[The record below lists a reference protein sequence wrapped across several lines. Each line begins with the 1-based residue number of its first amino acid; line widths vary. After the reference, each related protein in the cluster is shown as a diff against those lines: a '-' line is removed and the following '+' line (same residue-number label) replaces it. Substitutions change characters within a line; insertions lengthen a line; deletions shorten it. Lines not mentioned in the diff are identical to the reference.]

1 MRWGGGGA
9 LRAHAELEVWIGV
22 PLQFPFESEGNLST
36 SYILKE
42 RYMRDT
48 RHHPKI
54 LVLAGSAR
62 LDSIHRKL
70 ARQTVDALRHAG
82 LEATLADLRDFPMP
96 IYNGDL
102 EAGEGL
108 PPAAKALKEL
118 ARQHDGFAIASPEY
132 NGSFPAL
139 LKNALD
145 WISRP
150 EPGER
155 PLEVFRG
162 KVAAILSASPGP
174 GGGRRGLH
182 QLRELLGMMA
192 VSVIPEELAIA
203 RSNPAFDNEGRL
215 VRAEDIAALRELATA
230 LTEAAQPKEEAAA

>member
-1 MRWGGGGA
+1 MTKETG
-9 LRAHAELEVWIGV
+9 
-22 PLQFPFESEGNLST
+22 FP
-36 SYILKE
+36 
-42 RYMRDT
+42 R
-48 RHHPKI
+48 I

-62 LDSIHRKL
+62 QDSVHRKV
-70 ARQTVDALRHAG
+70 ARQVVEALREAG
-82 LEATLADLRDFPMP
+82 AEATLADLRDFPMP
-96 IYNGDL
+96 IYDGDL

-108 PPAAKALKEL
+108 PPAARTLKEL
-118 ARQHDGFAIASPEY
+118 ARSHDGFAIASPEY

-174 GGGRRGLH
+174 GGGRRGLRH
-182 QLRELLGMMA
+182 LRELLEMMN
-192 VSVIPEELAIA
+192 VRVIPQELAIA
-203 RSNPAFDNEGRL
+203 RSGAALDAAGRL
-215 VRAEDIAALRELATA
+215 ARTEDLTALRELAQA
-230 LTEAAQPKEEAAA
+230 LAQAAAQKEEAAA

>member
-1 MRWGGGGA
+1 M
-9 LRAHAELEVWIGV
+9 
-22 PLQFPFESEGNLST
+22 
-36 SYILKE
+36 
-42 RYMRDT
+42 
-48 RHHPKI
+48 HPAKI
-54 LVLAGSAR
+54 LVLTGSAR

-70 ARQTVDALRHAG
+70 ARQTVEALQNAG
-82 LEATLADLRDFPMP
+82 VEATLADLRDFPMP
-96 IYNGDL
+96 MYDGDL
-102 EAGEGL
+102 EAGEGI

-155 PLEVFRG
+155 ALEVFRG

-182 QLRELLGMMA
+182 QLRELLEMMM
-192 VSVIPEELAIA
+192 VHVIPQELAIA
-203 RSNPAFDNEGRL
+203 RSSAALDAAGHL
-215 VRAEDIAALRELATA
+215 VRLEDLAGLQELAAALM
-230 LTEAAQPKEEAAA
+230 EAARREEVAA

>member
-1 MRWGGGGA
+1 
-9 LRAHAELEVWIGV
+9 
-22 PLQFPFESEGNLST
+22 
-36 SYILKE
+36 
-42 RYMRDT
+42 MRDT
-48 RHHPKI
+48 THHRKI

-70 ARQTVDALRHAG
+70 ARQTVEALREAG

-96 IYNGDL
+96 IYDGDL
-102 EAGEGL
+102 ETGEGI

-118 ARQHDGFAIASPEY
+118 ARRHDGFAIASPEY

-182 QLRELLGMMA
+182 HLRELLEMMR
-192 VSVIPEELAIA
+192 VSVIPDELAIGA
-203 RSNPAFDNEGRL
+203 ASAAFDAEGRL
-215 VRAEDIAALRELATA
+215 VRAEDVSGLREVATA
-230 LTEAAQPKEEAAA
+230 LAHAAQQKVEAAA

>member
-1 MRWGGGGA
+1 M
-9 LRAHAELEVWIGV
+9 I
-22 PLQFPFESEGNLST
+22 Q
-36 SYILKE
+36 
-42 RYMRDT
+42 
-48 RHHPKI
+48 PKI

-62 LDSIHRKL
+62 VDSIHRKL
-70 ARQTVDALRHAG
+70 ARQTVDALRHEG
-82 LEATLADLRDFPMP
+82 VEATLADLRDFPMP
-96 IYNGDL
+96 IYDGDL

-118 ARQHDGFAIASPEY
+118 ARRHDGFAIASPEY

-150 EPGER
+150 EPGDR

-182 QLRELLGMMA
+182 QLRELLEMMS
-192 VSVIPEELAIA
+192 VSVIAEEVAIA
-203 RSNPAFDNEGRL
+203 RAGAAFDAEGQL
-215 VRAEDIAALRELATA
+215 VRAEDVTGLRELAAA
-230 LTEAAQPKEEAAA
+230 LAEAAARKEEAAA

>member
-1 MRWGGGGA
+1 M
-9 LRAHAELEVWIGV
+9 IDIT
-22 PLQFPFESEGNLST
+22 QQS
-36 SYILKE
+36 
-42 RYMRDT
+42 
-48 RHHPKI
+48 KI

-70 ARQTVDALRHAG
+70 ARQTVEALRNAG
-82 LEATLADLRDFPMP
+82 VEATLGDLREFPMP
-96 IYNGDL
+96 IYDGDV
-102 EAGEGL
+102 EAGQGM

-118 ARQHDGFAIASPEY
+118 ARRHDGFAIASPEY

-174 GGGRRGLH
+174 GGGNRGLRH
-182 QLRELLGMMA
+182 LRELLEMM
-192 VSVIPEELAIA
+192 SVRVVPRELAIA
-203 RSNPAFDNEGRL
+203 RSSGAFDAAGRL
-215 VRAEDIAALRELATA
+215 MRAEDLSGLEELAAALAQAVARKV
-230 LTEAAQPKEEAAA
+230 EAVA